1 MVFNRNCEKRTG
13 FVGTCKRYHTWQ
25 LFATK
30 MWQLD
35 EKKAH
40 FDRLTGSFVVTV
52 LLSKDILF
60 AQLVSKYVSFHET
73 LPTVTSPYSDTR
85 HVTHAIEKS
94 AERT

>member
-1 MVFNRNCEKRTG
+1 MKREQDLLKHVSDITLG
-13 FVGTCKRYHTWQ
+13 NFSQQKCGSWMK
-25 LFATK
+25 
-30 MWQLD
+30 
-35 EKKAH
+35 KKAH

-60 AQLVSKYVSFHET
+60 VQLVSKYVSFHET